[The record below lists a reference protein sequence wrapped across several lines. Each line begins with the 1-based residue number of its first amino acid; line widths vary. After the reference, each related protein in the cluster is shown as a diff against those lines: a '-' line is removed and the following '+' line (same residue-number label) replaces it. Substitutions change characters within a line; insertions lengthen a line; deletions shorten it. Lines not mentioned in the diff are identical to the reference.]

1 MDLPTDQEREE
12 LQRQEATHELIDGEV
27 NKVDLVDRPA
37 TGDLWLAVRSAD
49 EAQTIVDKGDWN
61 MPGQSAPKRRERTVM
76 TRDEAETQ
84 DDQLTVDVSEDSDE
98 TAETQ
103 TETVTRIGG
112 ESSKTQAEVLTR
124 ETVSEVISQLVP
136 SMMADTLRELG
147 LVPAAT
153 ESDSEA
159 EAVARAGAKMSS
171 GRLKRLSGAL
181 SKFQEGLS
189 ELGDL
194 HRELSGSDE
203 VERSETVEAKPKA
216 VDTAPGLVDQMRG
229 LFDKHASK
237 IEDKL
242 SEVSVELKKDIKRV
256 NDRVDKVNSALGKPS
271 TEPTD
276 DTEEVTRG
284 SGEESIFR
292 DIVHGPPTTKR
303 RRR

>member
-1 MDLPTDQEREE
+1 MDLLTDQEE

-37 TGDLWLAVRSAD
+37 TGDLWLVVRSAD

-61 MPGQSAPKRRERTVM
+61 MPGQSAPKRRERTALS
-76 TRDEAETQ
+76 RDEAETQ
-84 DDQLTVDVSEDSDE
+84 DDQSTVDVSEEDSDE

-103 TETVTRIGG
+103 AETVTRIGG
-112 ESSKTQAEVLTR
+112 ERSNPKTEVLTR

-153 ESDSEA
+153 ESDSSE

-203 VERSETVEAKPKA
+203 VERSETTEDPKSKT
-216 VDTAPGLVDQMRG
+216 VDTTPGLVDQMRG
-229 LFDKHASK
+229 LFDKYTTK
-237 IEDKL
+237 IENKL
-242 SEVSVELKKDIKRV
+242 SEVSAELKKDVKRL
-256 NDRVDKVNSALGKPS
+256 DGRVDKVNSALGKPS
-271 TEPTD
+271 TEAVD
-276 DTEEVTRG
+276 DTKEVKR

-292 DIVHGPPTTKR
+292 DIVHGPPTTR
-303 RRR
+303 RRRR